1 VFILG
6 QIIVLPPAILAKRFA
21 AYLMTQNLWAPMA
34 LGLTSMLITLMI
46 IWRMPIDS
54 YRTIAVDVPQTDG
67 QEAQADDGNTTV
79 GRSLLQTIIH
89 QNKKNFHVF
98 FLSRSISLLGVTFLV
113 TSTFGQLMAG
123 TVFLQYIEKQLGFDM
138 AEVRK
143 TNKKY

>member
-1 VFILG
+1 
-6 QIIVLPPAILAKRFA
+6 
-21 AYLMTQNLWAPMA
+21 
-34 LGLTSMLITLMI
+34 MI